1 MHAKVNLVQDF
12 FCYFLVVLTEN
23 SIYSKISNMIY
34 FVKVLVVSG
43 LFLQD
48 KVLSQGKTKNV
59 AVQVT

>member
-12 FCYFLVVLTEN
+12 FYFLVVLTEN

>member
-12 FCYFLVVLTEN
+12 FYFLVVLIEN